1 MTNNFG
7 LPVATSEP
15 QPETTSPL
23 VIATM
28 LRAEG
33 STGVQTHVQQLRHY
47 LAGLGVATTLVT
59 PFCWGRKLTVPVF
72 GVRLLLRRFSKPANV
87 AWYRYWHEWFLRN
100 ALRRSLAGLGACTVY
115 AQCPVA
121 ARAAL
126 RARQGPHQRV
136 VLAVHFR
143 ISQADEWAETK
154 QIRHGG
160 RVFRSI
166 RNLERRVIPQTD
178 GLMYVSRWA
187 RDALL
192 DWLPDAAAVPSTVI
206 DNFVEPVQVHRG
218 QEALGD
224 LVTIGH
230 LEPVKNHRFLLQVLA
245 EAHRAGR
252 TLTLDIFGEGP
263 LSRDLLTQARALG
276 VEAQVRFRG
285 YRRDV
290 RDFLPG
296 FRCYVHASY
305 SEACPLA
312 LIEAMAAGLPIV
324 AAPIG
329 PTSELYDD
337 GVEGRFWNLGSPAA
351 AAATLLEFLDSEP
364 ERARSAAAARE
375 RFSRQFDA
383 RLVAPRLYSFLLGPH
398 MSRAAAQNVAPLS

>member
-1 MTNNFG
+1 MTDNGREPGAND
-7 LPVATSEP
+7 EP
-15 QPETTSPL
+15 QLDMTRPL

-33 STGVQTHVQQLRHY
+33 STGVQTHVQQLRRY
-47 LAGLGVATTLVT
+47 LAGLGVAPTLVT
-59 PFCWGRKLTVPVF
+59 PFSWGRKLTVPVF
-72 GVRLLLRRFSKPANV
+72 GARLLLERFSRPASV
-87 AWYRYWHEWFLRN
+87 AWYRRWHEWFLHN

-126 RARQGPHQRV
+126 RARQGANQRV

-143 ISQADEWAETK
+143 ISQADEWAAAQ

-192 DWLPDAAAVPSTVI
+192 DWLPDAAVVPATVI
-206 DNFVEPVQVHRG
+206 DNFVEPVQVRAG

-245 EAHRAGR
+245 EARRAGR
-252 TLTLDIFGEGP
+252 ALTLDIFGEGP
-263 LSRDLLTQARALG
+263 LRKDLLTQAKALG
-276 VEAQVRFRG
+276 LEAQVRFRG

-337 GVEGRFWNLGSPAA
+337 GVEGRFWNLDSPAA

-364 ERARSAAAARE
+364 ERARSAAAASE

-383 RLVAPRLYSFLLGPH
+383 SLLGPRLYSFLLGPH
-398 MSRAAAQNVAPLS
+398 LSRTAAQDVTPAS